1 MISLSYFMMWTFL
14 FLKSNLHP
22 ASQSSPMNTSEICV
36 SLDIVCPSMEFP
48 AICGNSNFH
57 SLIDFVSPPFRSP
70 TLIWGVLIVVGSW
83 VLLGFILCTVAIVYD
98 ITVLGLLSTIEI
110 WFDPIELT

>member
-1 MISLSYFMMWTFL
+1 MMWTFV
-14 FLKSNLHP
+14 FVKSNLHP
-22 ASQSSPMNTSEICV
+22 ESQSSPMDMSEIFV

-48 AICGNSNFH
+48 GSCGNANFH
-57 SLIDFVSPPFRSP
+57 SMIDFVSPPFRSP

-83 VLLGFILCTVAIVYD
+83 GFLGFILCTLALVYD